1 MEVKKVI
8 EKIDDL
14 IEDHSMPKR
23 IKVVLEKIG
32 KELKNDIAN
41 PEICNKSRTE
51 GSSLGQDV
59 AVRVTSAIYEL
70 EDITNDINIPMHAKT
85 ALWDLVSDLEAIKH
99 EEE

>member
-32 KELKNDIAN
+32 KDLKSDD
-41 PEICNKSRTE
+41 
-51 GSSLGQDV
+51 QDV

>member
-1 MEVKKVI
+1 MDIEQVI
-8 EKIDDL
+8 AKINEL

-23 IKVVLEKIG
+23 TKAVLEKIG
-32 KELKNDIAN
+32 KELKN
-41 PEICNKSRTE
+41 EE
-51 GSSLGQDV
+51 QDV

-85 ALWDLVSDLEAIKH
+85 ALWDLLSDLEAIKH

>member
-1 MEVKKVI
+1 MDIEQVI
-8 EKIDDL
+8 AKINEL

-23 IKVVLEKIG
+23 TKAVLEKIG
-32 KELKNDIAN
+32 NELKN
-41 PEICNKSRTE
+41 E
-51 GSSLGQDV
+51 GQDM

-70 EDITNDINIPMHAKT
+70 EDITSDINIPMHAKT

>member
-14 IEDHSMPKR
+14 VEDHSMPKR
-23 IKVVLEKIG
+23 TKVVLEKIG
-32 KELKNDIAN
+32 RELKSD
-41 PEICNKSRTE
+41 E
-51 GSSLGQDV
+51 QDV
-59 AVRVTSAIYEL
+59 AVRVTSAIYAL
-70 EDITNDINIPMHAKT
+70 EDVTNDINIPMHAKT

>member
-23 IKVVLEKIG
+23 TKVVLEKIG
-32 KELKNDIAN
+32 KELEN
-41 PEICNKSRTE
+41 E
-51 GSSLGQDV
+51 GQDV
-59 AVRVTSAIYEL
+59 AVRVTSAIYAL
-70 EDITNDINIPMHAKT
+70 EDVTNDINIPMHAKT

-99 EEE
+99 EGE

>member
-23 IKVVLEKIG
+23 TKVVLEKIG
-32 KELKNDIAN
+32 KDLKSDD
-41 PEICNKSRTE
+41 
-51 GSSLGQDV
+51 QDV